1 MIAAGVFIM
10 SVSMIPMNVDD
21 GNFLSSTTTTGVGD
35 DSGWGSTVC
44 MSQVWL
50 VSIGFTTVFAA
61 LFSKTWRINKICR
74 SACRFQK
81 VQVSMRDV
89 LAPLAVL
96 LTLNVFVLVTFTVLS
111 PLHFIRL
118 DHVGTDDWNRVISTY
133 GTCQSNTRTWPYFS
147 LLVLINA
154 SALLFALVQAYQA
167 RSIQSEFAESKYIA
181 IVMLSFLQ
189 IFVIAAPLLF
199 LVKTQPVAL
208 YVLKVGIVFLVS
220 VVVLACIFVPK
231 MRHVHG
237 KPVGAPNAP
246 RVSIHSSV
254 NTSPSDKNGSNW
266 MTQRNS
272 SVVPKNSDVSMQ
284 MSDYGMKSP
293 RARAKTLG
301 TVGGEMTEQ
310 ESRRAEQPVGRALSS
325 RAVSFG

>member
-1 MIAAGVFIM
+1 VAAVTIVLSVAAAYWTWRFRTKGVVRASQPMFLLMIAAGVFIM
-10 SVSMIPMNVDD
+10 SVSMVPMNVDD
-21 GNFLSSTTTTGVGD
+21 GNFLSSTTTGD
-35 DSGWGSTVC
+35 DDSRWGSTVC

-61 LFSKTWRINKICR
+61 LFSKTWRINKICK

-96 LTLNVFVLVTFTVLS
+96 LTLNVIVLVTFTILS

-133 GTCQSNTRTWPYFS
+133 GTCQNSSRTWPYFL

-199 LVKTQPVAL
+199 FVQTQPVAL
-208 YVLKVGIVFLVS
+208 YVLKVGIVFSRFRGGSGVYLCS
-220 VVVLACIFVPK
+220 QNAACARK
-231 MRHVHG
+231 TRRRSEC
-237 KPVGAPNAP
+237 APDLD
-246 RVSIHSSV
+246 
-254 NTSPSDKNGSNW
+254 TL
-266 MTQRNS
+266 QRQY
-272 SVVPKNSDVSMQ
+272 VAF
-284 MSDYGMKSP
+284 
-293 RARAKTLG
+293 R
-301 TVGGEMTEQ
+301 
-310 ESRRAEQPVGRALSS
+310 
-325 RAVSFG
+325 